1 MAQKKVFWCEKQKDE
16 QERGKEKRKEGQ
28 IIETKEKQRK

>member
-1 MAQKKVFWCEKQKDE
+1 MAQEKVFWCEKQKDE
-16 QERGKEKRKEGQ
+16 QERGKVKRRRWK